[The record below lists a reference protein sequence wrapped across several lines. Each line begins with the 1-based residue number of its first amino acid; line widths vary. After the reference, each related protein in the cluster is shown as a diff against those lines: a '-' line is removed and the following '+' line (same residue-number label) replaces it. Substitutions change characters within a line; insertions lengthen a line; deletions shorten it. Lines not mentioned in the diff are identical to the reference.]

1 MNKALFGN
9 VKMAVQGRMTWA
21 NEKAHFR
28 CGTQFGV
35 FGVLNTQFGRN
46 WRMYLSEVY
55 FPKWDERR
63 KHRS

>member
-35 FGVLNTQFGRN
+35 FGCVKYTIWQKLENVFVGG
-46 WRMYLSEVY
+46 V
-55 FPKWDERR
+55 FPNMG
-63 KHRS
+63 